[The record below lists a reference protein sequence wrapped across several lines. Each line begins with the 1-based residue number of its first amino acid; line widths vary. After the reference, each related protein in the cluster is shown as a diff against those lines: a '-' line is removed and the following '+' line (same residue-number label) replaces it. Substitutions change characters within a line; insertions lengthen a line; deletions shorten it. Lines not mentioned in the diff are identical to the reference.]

1 MSQAV
6 AQAGS
11 HDFVKRPQQGIQF
24 VESMR
29 LLAGA
34 VCVIATQ
41 HEGKRAGLTATAVTS
56 FSAEPPEI
64 LVCVNR
70 GASAYGALLA
80 AKVFS
85 VNVLRSDNIPI
96 AQRFAGVDGCSGE
109 ARFAE
114 ARWEYLETGVPCL
127 KDALVSL
134 DCRLSHLIERNDHAV
149 LIGSVVA
156 TAVRSGEPLLYAQ
169 KRFHTL
175 VEV

>member
-6 AQAGS
+6 AQAGANDLANRS
-11 HDFVKRPQQGIQF
+11 RGDIQF

-34 VCVIATQ
+34 VCVITTQ

-70 GASAYGALLA
+70 SASAYNSLLA

-85 VNVLRSDNIPI
+85 VNILRADNVSI
-96 AQRFAGVDGCSGE
+96 AKRFAGVDGCAGE

-114 ARWEYLETGVPCL
+114 AQWEYIETGVPCL

-156 TAVRSGEPLLYAQ
+156 TEIRSGEPLLYAQ

-175 VEV
+175 AEV

>member
-1 MSQAV
+1 MSRAAV
-6 AQAGS
+6 QLGAN
-11 HDFVKRPQQGIQF
+11 DFAKASQEGIQF

-41 HEGKRAGLTATAVTS
+41 HEGRRAGLTATAVTS

-70 GASAYGALLA
+70 SASAYNSLLA
-80 AKVFS
+80 SKVFS
-85 VNVLRSDNIPI
+85 VNILRADNVPI
-96 AQRFAGVDGCSGE
+96 AKRFAGADGCAGE

-114 ARWEYLETGVPCL
+114 AGWEYLETGVPCL

-134 DCRLSHLIERNDHAV
+134 DCRLSHLVERNDHAV
-149 LIGSVVA
+149 LIGAVVA
-156 TAVRSGEPLLYAQ
+156 TAIRSGEPLLYAQ

-175 VEV
+175 AEV

>member
-1 MSQAV
+1 MSRAV
-6 AQAGS
+6 AHTGEYEPEK
-11 HDFVKRPQQGIQF
+11 VPQPGIQF

-34 VCVIATQ
+34 VCVISTQ

-70 GASAYGALLA
+70 SASAYSSLLA

-85 VNVLRSDNIPI
+85 VNVLRSDNIAI
-96 AQRFAGVDGCSGE
+96 AKRFAGVDGCSGE

-114 ARWEYLETGVPCL
+114 AGWEVLETGVPCL
-127 KDALVSL
+127 TDALVSL
-134 DCRLSHLIERNDHAV
+134 DCQLSHLIERNDHAV

-156 TAVRSGEPLLYAQ
+156 TAIRSGEPLLYAQ